1 MVLLTILISSIK
13 KLKKTIDTIAAW
25 LVNLKVRADKANND
39 INTFMKKGNN
49 GVLVGSSVF
58 GSFFLYIS
66 IDLYNHHGNLLMA
79 ATPTCLFI
87 ILIFGALIANSVKE
101 KLRNQNRSPHIKLV
115 GISMDFNERILRKIY
130 NSLTRYEF
138 LDEELTSFA
147 DFYNVLV
154 LDFDEHDS
162 ALHFSCTQPQLKYI
176 LDKFKELKKGVHL
189 TTFQRSEKIYHK
201 GNLITSEV
209 LSKKYN
215 EFPPHQEFEQLIDSF
230 FYFLGDK

>member
-1 MVLLTILISSIK
+1 M
-13 KLKKTIDTIAAW
+13 KKTIDIIAAW
-25 LVNLKVRADKANND
+25 LVTLKVRADKVNND
-39 INTFMKKGNN
+39 INTFMKRGNN
-49 GVLVGSSVF
+49 GVLVGSAMFSCFFVHW
-58 GSFFLYIS
+58 SFT
-66 IDLYNHHGNLLMA
+66 LYNQFGNLWLA
-79 ATPTCLFI
+79 AAPTCLFI
-87 ILIFGALIANSVKE
+87 IFIFGILISISYKE
-101 KLRNQNRSPHIKLV
+101 KLRNQNTSPHIKLV
-115 GISMDFNERILRKIY
+115 GICMDFNERILRKIY

-230 FYFLGDK
+230 FDFLGDK